1 MTMIPD
7 PGLVTLAAG
16 WVDGAEAAST
26 VARPTSV
33 LVVDDQPRMRESLGA
48 LLGSRGY
55 EVELADSGAA
65 ALERLECAPIPDLIL
80 LDMVMPGTSGL
91 EVIAALAA
99 RELDTRIVVL
109 SGEPSFDHVKRAL
122 TEGACD
128 FLRKPFEAEELFSTL
143 ARVERALDFERR
155 ARFAEIR
162 LTESERL
169 HRFMI
174 DHAPDMVY
182 LLDPEGCFTFVNDRV
197 AVLLGWSREA
207 LIGRHYASIVD
218 EQDLDLAHFVINERR
233 TGDRA
238 SRDVELRLR
247 SRLPPHGGGAQG
259 EVVVEVTATGIYAL
273 GGTNSQR
280 GAFLGTYGLARDVT
294 ERKRAQEMV
303 QYQAYHDLLTH
314 LPNRALFQD
323 RLELA
328 VTQAGRNQGR
338 LAVMFLDL
346 DRFKVVNDT
355 LGHTVGDRLLKQV
368 AERLRNCVRGGDT
381 LARFGGDEFCFLLP
395 DVGSQEDA
403 AGVAQKV
410 LDRLA
415 TPFLVDGHE
424 LFVGASIGISVYPD
438 SGESVEALIQSAD
451 IAMYHIK
458 GHGKNGYEFFM
469 PEMNAKFC
477 SLLALERELRSAL
490 SNDELEPYFQPQ
502 VDLDTGA
509 IIGVEAL
516 ARWHHPQRGLVEP
529 IDFIPMAEET
539 GLIVQVDRCIQRKAC
554 EAVAAWRRAGHAELT
569 LSLNVSAAQME
580 QADFVESLL
589 AMIEETGV
597 DVAFVKLEITE
608 SVIMREMELIVPKLR
623 RLGTRGVRIG
633 IDDFG
638 TGYSS
643 LSYLQR
649 FPVDTLKID
658 RSFVNDIR
666 GDGNDASIV
675 NAIIHMARGLGLD
688 IVAEG
693 VENELQLS
701 YLQQQG
707 CHQVQGYIFSRPID
721 RSGLESCLLHG
732 ITRADVV
739 DVVDVV
745 AHPALLRGAGRS

>member
-1 MTMIPD
+1 MTMTPD
-7 PGLVTLAAG
+7 PGLVSLAAG
-16 WVDGAEAAST
+16 LVDSADAEPALS
-26 VARPTSV
+26 VPTAV
-33 LVVDDQPRMRESLGA
+33 LIVDDQPRMRESLGA
-48 LLGSRGY
+48 LLSGRGF

-65 ALERLECAPIPDLIL
+65 ALERMERPPVPDLIL

-99 RELDTRIVVL
+99 RDLDTRIVVL
-109 SGEPSFDHVKRAL
+109 SGEPSFEHVQRAL
-122 TEGACD
+122 TQGAAD
-128 FLRKPFEAEELFSTL
+128 FLRKPFESEELFSTL
-143 ARVERALDFERR
+143 ARVERGLDLERR
-155 ARFAEIR
+155 ARVAEKR

-182 LLDPEGCFTFVNDRV
+182 LLDPEGCFTFVNDR
-197 AVLLGWSREA
+197 ASALLGWPREA
-207 LIGRHYASIVD
+207 LLGRHYTTVVH
-218 EQDLDLAHFVINERR
+218 EQDFELARFVFNERR

-247 SRLPPHGGGAQG
+247 SRLPAQGGGGQG
-259 EVVVEVTATGIYAL
+259 EVVAEITATGIYAA
-273 GGTNSQR
+273 GGSDTR
-280 GAFLGTYGLARDVT
+280 GDFLGTYGLARDVT

-314 LPNRALFQD
+314 LPNRALFND

-328 VTQAGRNQGR
+328 VTQARRKEGR

-368 AERLRNCVRGGDT
+368 AERLRNCLRGGDT
-381 LARFGGDEFCFLLP
+381 LARLGGDEFCFLLP
-395 DVGSQEDA
+395 DVGCQEDA

-410 LDRLA
+410 LDRLS
-415 TPFLVDGHE
+415 TPFQVEDHE

-438 SGESVEALIQSAD
+438 SGASVEALIQSAD

-458 GHGKNGYEFFM
+458 GRGKNGYAFFL
-469 PEMNAKFC
+469 PDMNAKFC
-477 SLLALERELRSAL
+477 SLLALERELRNAL
-490 SNDELEPYFQPQ
+490 ANDDLEPFFQPQ
-502 VDLDTGA
+502 VDLHTGA

-516 ARWHHPQRGLVEP
+516 ARWHHPERGVVEP

-539 GLIVQVDRCIQRKAC
+539 GLILQVDRCIQRKAC
-554 EAVAAWRRAGHAELT
+554 EAVAAWQRGGHAELS

-580 QADFVESLL
+580 QADFVERML
-589 AMIEETGV
+589 AMFEETGV
-597 DVAFVKLEITE
+597 SIDSIRLEITE
-608 SVIMREMELIVPKLR
+608 SVIMREMEVILPKLR
-623 RLGTRGVRIG
+623 RLRSNGVRIG

-658 RSFVNDIR
+658 RSFVCDIR
-666 GDGNDASIV
+666 GDGGDASLV

-693 VENELQLS
+693 VENSLQLR

-707 CHQVQGYIFSRPID
+707 CHQVQGYIFSRPVD
-721 RSGLESCLLHG
+721 RSGFEICLAEGVTLADPEEESSTL
-732 ITRADVV
+732 RSASR
-739 DVVDVV
+739 
-745 AHPALLRGAGRS
+745 LRGPA

>member
-1 MTMIPD
+1 MTPD
-7 PGLVTLAAG
+7 PGLVSLAAG
-16 WVDGAEAAST
+16 LSAGADGPAVES
-26 VARPTSV
+26 RPTTV
-33 LVVDDQPRMRESLGA
+33 LIVDDQPRMRESLGA

-55 EVELADSGAA
+55 GVELADSGGA
-65 ALERLECAPIPDLIL
+65 ALARLERAPVPDLIL
-80 LDMVMPGTSGL
+80 LDLVMPGTSGL
-91 EVIAALAA
+91 DVIAALAA

-109 SGEPSFDHVKRAL
+109 SGAASFEHVKRAL
-122 TEGACD
+122 TQGAAD
-128 FLRKPFEAEELFSTL
+128 FLRKPFEAEELFTTL
-143 ARVERALDFERR
+143 ARVQRALDLERR
-155 ARFAEIR
+155 ARFAEKR
-162 LTESERL
+162 LTESEQL

-182 LLDPEGCFTFVNDRV
+182 LLDPEGCFTFVNDR
-197 AVLLGWSREA
+197 ATALLGWARDA
-207 LIGRHYASIVD
+207 LLGRHFRDIVH
-218 EQDLDLAHFVINERR
+218 EQDLEVAQFVLNERR

-247 SRLPPHGGGAQG
+247 SRLPARGGGVQG
-259 EVVVEVTATGIYAL
+259 EVVAEVTATGIYAV
-273 GGTNSQR
+273 GGTDSRR
-280 GAFLGTYGLARDVT
+280 GAFLGTYGHARDVT

-314 LPNRALFQD
+314 LPNRALFHD

-328 VTQAGRNQGR
+328 VAQARRNKVR

-355 LGHTVGDRLLKQV
+355 LGHTVGDRLLQQV
-368 AERLRNCVRGGDT
+368 AERLRNCLRGGDT
-381 LARFGGDEFCFLLP
+381 LARLGGDEFCFLLP
-395 DVGSQEDA
+395 DVACREDA

-410 LDRLA
+410 LDGLA
-415 TPFLVDGHE
+415 TPFQVENHE

-438 SGESVEALIQSAD
+438 SGESVEVLIQSAD

-458 GHGKNGYEFFM
+458 GRGKNGYEFFL
-469 PEMNAKFC
+469 PEMNAKFS
-477 SLLALERELRSAL
+477 SLLALERELRNAL
-490 SNDELEPYFQPQ
+490 AMDELEPFFQPQ
-502 VDLDTGA
+502 VDLDSGA

-516 ARWHHPQRGLVEP
+516 ARWRHPERGLVEP
-529 IDFIPMAEET
+529 IDFIPLAEET

-554 EAVAAWRRAGHAELT
+554 EAVAAWQRGGRPELT

-580 QADFVESLL
+580 QADFVEAML
-589 AMIEETGV
+589 AMFEETGV
-597 DVAFVKLEITE
+597 RTDSVKLEITE

-623 RLGTRGVRIG
+623 RLGSKGVRIG

-649 FPVDTLKID
+649 FPVDMLKID

-666 GDGNDASIV
+666 GDGDEASIV

-693 VENELQLS
+693 VESELQLR

-707 CHQVQGYIFSRPID
+707 CHQVQGYIFSRPVD
-721 RSGLESCLLHG
+721 RSGLEGCLAHG
-732 ITRADVV
+732 MPRAD
-739 DVVDVV
+739 
-745 AHPALLRGAGRS
+745 PADRTSRLRRAGRV

>member
-1 MTMIPD
+1 M
-7 PGLVTLAAG
+7 L
-16 WVDGAEAAST
+16 
-26 VARPTSV
+26 
-33 LVVDDQPRMRESLGA
+33 
-48 LLGSRGY
+48 
-55 EVELADSGAA
+55 
-65 ALERLECAPIPDLIL
+65 
-80 LDMVMPGTSGL
+80 
-91 EVIAALAA
+91 
-99 RELDTRIVVL
+99 
-109 SGEPSFDHVKRAL
+109 
-122 TEGACD
+122 
-128 FLRKPFEAEELFSTL
+128 
-143 ARVERALDFERR
+143 
-155 ARFAEIR
+155 
-162 LTESERL
+162 
-169 HRFMI
+169 
-174 DHAPDMVY
+174 
-182 LLDPEGCFTFVNDRV
+182 
-197 AVLLGWSREA
+197 
-207 LIGRHYASIVD
+207 
-218 EQDLDLAHFVINERR
+218 NERR

-247 SRLPPHGGGAQG
+247 SRLQPHGGGAQG
-259 EVVVEVTATGIYAL
+259 ELVVEVTSTGIYTV
-273 GGTNSQR
+273 GGTDSQR
-280 GAFLGTYGLARDVT
+280 GKFLGTYGFARDVT

-314 LPNRALFQD
+314 LPNRALFHD

-328 VTQAGRNQGR
+328 VTQAQRNKRR
-338 LAVMFLDL
+338 LAIMFLDL

-395 DVGSQEDA
+395 DIGFQEDA

-410 LDRLA
+410 LDHLS

-438 SGESVEALIQSAD
+438 SGESVEALVQSAD

-458 GHGKNGYEFFM
+458 GRGKNGYEFFM
-469 PEMNAKFC
+469 PEMNDKFC
-477 SLLALERELRSAL
+477 SLLALERELRNAL
-490 SNDELEPYFQPQ
+490 ANDELEPFFQPQ

-509 IIGVEAL
+509 IIGVEAM

-529 IDFIPMAEET
+529 IDFILLAEET

-554 EAVAAWRRAGHAELT
+554 EAVAAWRHAGHAGLT

-580 QADFVESLL
+580 EADFVDSMVL
-589 AMIEETGV
+589 MFEETGV
-597 DVAFVKLEITE
+597 GIKFIKLEITE
-608 SVIMREMELIVPKLR
+608 SVIMREMEVIVPKLR
-623 RLGTRGVRIG
+623 RLRARGVRIS

-658 RSFVNDIR
+658 RAFVNDIR
-666 GDGNDASIV
+666 SDGDDAIIV

-693 VENELQLS
+693 VENELQLR

-707 CHQVQGYIFSRPID
+707 CHQVQGYIFSPPID
-721 RSGLESCLLHG
+721 RGALEDCLTHG
-732 ITRADVV
+732 IIRADSEL
-739 DVVDVV
+739 
-745 AHPALLRGAGRS
+745 HTQPLRGAGGS

>member
-1 MTMIPD
+1 MRMTPD
-7 PGLVTLAAG
+7 TGLISR
-16 WVDGAEAAST
+16 AASLINVT
-26 VARPTSV
+26 DAGPATPPHTSV
-33 LVVDDQPRMRESLGA
+33 LIVDDQPRMRESLGA

-55 EVELADSGAA
+55 GVELADSGCA
-65 ALERLECAPIPDLIL
+65 ALARLEHAPVPDLIL

-91 EVIAALAA
+91 EVIAALTA

-109 SGEPSFDHVKRAL
+109 SGEPSFEHVKRAL
-122 TEGACD
+122 TQGAAD

-143 ARVERALDFERR
+143 ARVERALDLERR
-155 ARFAEIR
+155 ARVAEKR

-182 LLDPEGCFTFVNDRV
+182 LLDPEGCFTFVNDRAV
-197 AVLLGWSREA
+197 ALLGWSREA
-207 LIGRHYASIVD
+207 LLGRHYASIVD
-218 EQDLDLAHFVINERR
+218 EQDLESARYVFNERR

-238 SRDVELRLR
+238 SRNVELRLR
-247 SRLPPHGGGAQG
+247 SRLPTHGVVQGGVVQG
-259 EVVVEVTATGIYAL
+259 EVVVEVTATGIYAD
-273 GGTNSQR
+273 GGADTQCD
-280 GAFLGTYGLARDVT
+280 GVFLGTYGLARDVS

-314 LPNRALFQD
+314 LPNRALFHD

-328 VTQAGRNQGR
+328 VTQARRNKGR

-355 LGHTVGDRLLKQV
+355 LGHTVGDRLLKLV
-368 AERLRNCVRGGDT
+368 AERLRNCLRAGDT
-381 LARFGGDEFCFLLP
+381 LARLGGDEFCFLLP
-395 DVGSQEDA
+395 DVSCREDA

-410 LDRLA
+410 LDRLS
-415 TPFLVDGHE
+415 TPFKVEDHE
-424 LFVGASIGISVYPD
+424 FFVGASIGISVYPD

-458 GHGKNGYEFFM
+458 GRGKNGYEFFM

-477 SLLALERELRSAL
+477 SLLALERELRNAL
-490 SNDELEPYFQPQ
+490 ANDELEPFFQPQ
-502 VDLDTGA
+502 VDLDTGV

-529 IDFIPMAEET
+529 IDFIPLAEET

-554 EAVAAWRRAGHAELT
+554 EAVAVWQRGSHPALT

-580 QADFVESLL
+580 QADFVDSML
-589 AMIEETGV
+589 AMFEETGV
-597 DVAFVKLEITE
+597 VIDCVMLEITE

-623 RLGTRGVRIG
+623 RLGARGVRIG

-649 FPVDTLKID
+649 FPLDILKID
-658 RSFVNDIR
+658 RSFVQDIR
-666 GDGNDASIV
+666 GDGDDSSIV
-675 NAIIHMARGLGLD
+675 NAIIYMARGLGLG

-693 VENELQLS
+693 VENDLQLR
-701 YLQQQG
+701 YLQRQG
-707 CHQVQGYIFSRPID
+707 CHQAQGDIFSRPVD
-721 RSGLESCLLHG
+721 RDALERYL
-732 ITRADVV
+732 ADSFIRVGS
-739 DVVDVV
+739 
-745 AHPALLRGAGRS
+745 A

>member
-1 MTMIPD
+1 MTMTPD
-7 PGLVTLAAG
+7 PGLVNLAAG
-16 WVDGAEAAST
+16 LVDSADTT
-26 VARPTSV
+26 VAAPSPTSV
-33 LVVDDQPRMRESLGA
+33 LIVDDQPGMRASLAA
-48 LLGSRGY
+48 LLSSRGY
-55 EVELADSGAA
+55 QVELADSGCV
-65 ALERLECAPIPDLIL
+65 ALARLDHAPVPDLIL

-91 EVIAALAA
+91 EVIAALAG
-99 RELDTRIVVL
+99 RELDTRVVVL
-109 SGEPSFDHVKRAL
+109 SGETSFDHVKRAL
-122 TEGACD
+122 TEGAAD
-128 FLRKPFEAEELFSTL
+128 YLRKPFEPEDLFSTL
-143 ARVERALDFERR
+143 ARAERALLLERR
-155 ARFAEIR
+155 ARLAEER
-162 LTESERL
+162 LTASERL

-182 LLDPEGCFTFVNDRV
+182 LLDPEGCFTFVNDRTT
-197 AVLLGWSREA
+197 ALLGWPREA
-207 LIGRHYASIVD
+207 LLGRHYATVVH
-218 EQDLDLAHFVINERR
+218 EQDLEVARFVFNERR

-238 SRDVELRLR
+238 ARDVELRLR
-247 SRLPPHGGGAQG
+247 SRLPAHGGGVQG
-259 EVVVEVTATGIYAL
+259 EVVAEITATGIYAV
-273 GGTNSQR
+273 GGTDSQR
-280 GAFLGTYGLARDVT
+280 GAFLGTYGFARDVT

-303 QYQAYHDLLTH
+303 RYQAYHDLLTH
-314 LPNRALFQD
+314 LPNRALFHD

-328 VTQAGRNQGR
+328 VTQSRRSKAR

-355 LGHTVGDRLLKQV
+355 LGHTVGDRLLKLV
-368 AERLRNCVRGGDT
+368 AERLRNCLRGGDT
-381 LARFGGDEFCFLLP
+381 LARLGGDEFCFLLP
-395 DVGSQEDA
+395 DVGCPEDA

-415 TPFLVDGHE
+415 APFKVEEQE
-424 LFVGASIGISVYPD
+424 LFVGASIGISVFPD

-451 IAMYHIK
+451 IAMYHVK
-458 GHGKNGYEFFM
+458 GRGKNGYEFFK

-477 SLLALERELRSAL
+477 SQLALERELRNAL
-490 SNDELEPYFQPQ
+490 AQDQLEPFFQPQ
-502 VDLDTGA
+502 VDIESGA

-516 ARWHHPQRGLVEP
+516 ARWHHPERGVVEP
-529 IDFIPMAEET
+529 IDFIPLAEET

-554 EAVAAWRRAGHAELT
+554 EAVAGWQRGGHETLT

-580 QADFVESLL
+580 QADFVDDML
-589 AMIEETGV
+589 AMFEATGV
-597 DVAFVKLEITE
+597 RIESVKLEITE

-666 GDGNDASIV
+666 GDGDDASIV

-693 VENELQLS
+693 VENELQLR
-701 YLQQQG
+701 YLRQQG
-707 CHQVQGYIFSRPID
+707 CHQVQGYIFSRPVD
-721 RSGLESCLLHG
+721 RGGLESCLTHG
-732 ITRADVV
+732 IQRADVTS
-739 DVVDVV
+739 
-745 AHPALLRGAGRS
+745 PSALLRGVGAV

>member
-1 MTMIPD
+1 MTR
-7 PGLVTLAAG
+7 L
-16 WVDGAEAAST
+16 
-26 VARPTSV
+26 
-33 LVVDDQPRMRESLGA
+33 
-48 LLGSRGY
+48 SR
-55 EVELADSGAA
+55 AWI
-65 ALERLECAPIPDLIL
+65 APPAPDLIL

-99 RELDTRIVVL
+99 RDLDSRIVVL

-122 TEGACD
+122 TQGAAD

-143 ARVERALDFERR
+143 ARVERALDLERR
-155 ARFAEIR
+155 ARIAEKR

-182 LLDPEGCFTFVNDRV
+182 LLDPEGCFTFVNDR
-197 AVLLGWSREA
+197 AAALLGWSRET
-207 LIGRHYASIVD
+207 LLGRHYATIVH
-218 EQDLDLAHFVINERR
+218 EQDQELARYVFNERR

-247 SRLPPHGGGAQG
+247 SRLPAHGGGVQG
-259 EVVVEVTATGIYAL
+259 EVVAEITATGIYAE
-273 GGTNSQR
+273 GGTETR
-280 GAFLGTYGLARDVT
+280 HGAFLGTYGLARDVT

-314 LPNRALFQD
+314 LPNRALFHD

-328 VTQAGRNQGR
+328 VTQARRSKAR

-368 AERLRNCVRGGDT
+368 AERLRNCLRGGDT
-381 LARFGGDEFCFLLP
+381 LARLGGDEFCFLLP
-395 DVGSQEDA
+395 DVGCQEDA

-410 LDRLA
+410 LDRLS
-415 TPFLVDGHE
+415 TPFKVDEHE

-458 GHGKNGYEFFM
+458 GRGKNGYEFFM

-477 SLLALERELRSAL
+477 SLLALERELRNAL
-490 SNDELEPYFQPQ
+490 ANDELEPFFQPQ

-516 ARWHHPQRGLVEP
+516 ARWQHPERGVVEP
-529 IDFIPMAEET
+529 IDFIPLAEET
-539 GLIVQVDRCIQRKAC
+539 GLIVQVDRLIQRKAC
-554 EAVAAWRRAGHAELT
+554 EAVAAWQGGGHSALT

-580 QADFVESLL
+580 QSDFVEGMLS
-589 AMIEETGV
+589 MFEDTGV
-597 DVAFVKLEITE
+597 SIDSVKLEITE

-623 RLGTRGVRIG
+623 RLATRGVRIG

-658 RSFVNDIR
+658 RSFVSDIR
-666 GDGNDASIV
+666 GDGDDASIV

-693 VENELQLS
+693 VENDLQLQ
-701 YLQQQG
+701 YLRQQG
-707 CHQVQGYIFSRPID
+707 CHHVQGYIFSRPVD
-721 RSGLESCLLHG
+721 RSDLTACLADG
-732 ITRADVV
+732 ISRV
-739 DVVDVV
+739 DL
-745 AHPALLRGAGRS
+745 APAAAKRGSHRG

>member
-7 PGLVTLAAG
+7 PGLVSLAAG
-16 WVDGAEAAST
+16 LVDGRESVSAAAGP
-26 VARPTSV
+26 VSV

-55 EVELADSGAA
+55 EVELADGGSA
-65 ALERLECAPIPDLIL
+65 ALERLERGPVPDLML

-91 EVIAALAA
+91 EVIAAFAA
-99 RELDTRIVVL
+99 RRLDTRIVVL

-122 TEGACD
+122 TEGASD
-128 FLRKPFEAEELFSTL
+128 FVRKPFEAEELFSTL

-162 LTESERL
+162 LIESERL

-182 LLDPEGCFTFVNDRV
+182 LLDPEGRFTFVNDRV
-197 AVLLGWSREA
+197 TALLGWSKEA
-207 LIGRHYASIVD
+207 LLGQHYAAIVC
-218 EQDLDLAHFVINERR
+218 EEDLQLADFVVNERR

-238 SRDVELRLR
+238 ARDVELRLR
-247 SRLPPHGGGAQG
+247 SRLPPHGGGVQG
-259 EVVVEVTATGIYAL
+259 ECVVEVTATGIYAV
-273 GGTNSQR
+273 GTAEARR
-280 GAFLGTYGLARDVT
+280 GAFLGTYGIARDVT

-314 LPNRALFQD
+314 LPNRALFHD

-346 DRFKVVNDT
+346 DRFKVVNDS

-368 AERLRNCVRGGDT
+368 AARLRNCVRGGDT
-381 LARFGGDEFCFLLP
+381 LARFGGDEFCLLLP
-395 DVGSQEDA
+395 GVGSQEDA

-415 TPFLVDGHE
+415 SPFQVEGHE
-424 LFVGASIGISVYPD
+424 LFVGASIGISIYPD
-438 SGESVEALIQSAD
+438 SGQSGEALIQSAD
-451 IAMYHIK
+451 IAMYHVK
-458 GHGKNGYEFFM
+458 GRGKNAYAFFL

-477 SLLALERELRSAL
+477 SLLALERELRNAL
-490 SNDELEPYFQPQ
+490 AKNELEPYFQPQ
-502 VDLDTGA
+502 VDIDSGA

-529 IDFIPMAEET
+529 IDFIPLAEET

-554 EAVAAWRRAGHAELT
+554 EAVAAWGRAGHRDLT

-580 QADFVESLL
+580 QADFVESML
-589 AMIEETGV
+589 AMIEATGL
-597 DVAFVKLEITE
+597 AAECLKLEITE

-623 RLGTRGVRIG
+623 RLGARGVRIG

-666 GDGNDASIV
+666 GDGTDASIV

-701 YLQQQG
+701 YLQRQG
-707 CHQVQGYIFSRPID
+707 CHQVQGYIYSRPID
-721 RSGLESCLLHG
+721 RSALETCLLHG
-732 ITRADVV
+732 IHRAEVSPH
-739 DVVDVV
+739 
-745 AHPALLRGAGRS
+745 APLLRGSGRT